1 MGNKPESCKSRQY
14 YIYRMFGITILGNNS
29 AVPAHDR
36 HPTAQAVT
44 IAGEVLLLDCG
55 EGTQMQIKNYHV
67 KRSRITR
74 IFISHLHGDHYFG
87 LIGLISS
94 MALINRTTPLHL
106 YGPAPL
112 KELID
117 LQLSV
122 SDSILPYELIFHPLE
137 GPAVL
142 VQTAKYRIETFPVE
156 HKIPCYGFLIRENHA
171 PRKIDP
177 DLTRQY
183 EVPQAYF
190 EKLQWGADYQT
201 KDGRLLKNEML
212 TVPGRKNLSYAYCA
226 DTLFT
231 DSFLPFIK
239 QVDVLYHE
247 STYLDD
253 FAEQAKNRFHS
264 TAKQAAM
271 IAERAEVGRLLLG
284 HFSSKF
290 KGVQPFEAE
299 ARAVFPYTDLS
310 QEGVTYLV

>member
-1 MGNKPESCKSRQY
+1 
-14 YIYRMFGITILGNNS
+14 MFGVTILGNNS

-55 EGTQMQIKNYHV
+55 EGTQLQIKNYFV

-94 MALINRTTPLHL
+94 MALINRATPLHL
-106 YGPAPL
+106 YAPAPL

-117 LQLSV
+117 LQLSI
-122 SDSILPYELIFHPLE
+122 SDSVLPYELIFHPLSGAE
-137 GPAVL
+137 TL
-142 VQTAKYRIETFPVE
+142 VTTAKYKVEVFPVE
-156 HKIPCYGFLIRENHA
+156 HRIECYGFLIRENHA

-177 DLTRQY
+177 QKTREY
-183 EVPQAYF
+183 EIPHAYF

-201 KDGRLLKNEML
+201 KDGRLLTNEML
-212 TVPGRKNLSYAYCA
+212 TLPGKNNASYAYCA
-226 DTLFT
+226 DTLYT
-231 DSFLPFIK
+231 DSFLPYI
-239 QVDVLYHE
+239 QNVDLLYHE

-253 FAEQAKNRFHS
+253 FELQAKDRFHS
-264 TAKQAAM
+264 TARQAAM
-271 IAERAEVGRLLLG
+271 IAEKASAGHLLLG

-290 KGVQPFEAE
+290 KYVEAFEAE
-299 ARAVFPYTDLS
+299 AREVFPYTDLS